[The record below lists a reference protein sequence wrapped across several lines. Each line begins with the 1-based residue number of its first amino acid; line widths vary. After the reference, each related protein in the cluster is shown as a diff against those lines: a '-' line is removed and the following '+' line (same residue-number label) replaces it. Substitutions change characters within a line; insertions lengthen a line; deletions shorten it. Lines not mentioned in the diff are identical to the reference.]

1 MEISEIFVGLTEL
14 TPTTLSILGA
24 LVLFAILFFILGPK
38 AKFTTKAIVYGGLC
52 VAIAFVLSYI
62 RLYRWPQGG
71 SITLV
76 SMLPI
81 FIYAYIFGPAA
92 GVVAGAACGVLQLIQ
107 DPYILHPVQVM
118 LDYIIAFAALGLAG
132 FSRKNILW
140 GIAIG
145 GFGRFF
151 SSFLSGVIFF
161 GSYAP
166 EGMNPIVYSI
176 LVNGL
181 VLGTDSLICLVVC
194 LIPRVQHMIQSL
206 KNSVVSN

>member
-1 MEISEIFVGLTEL
+1 MHIYLDL
-14 TPTTLSILGA
+14 L
-24 LVLFAILFFILGPK
+24 LVLWQGLPAVCCSSYRIHTYFI
-38 AKFTTKAIVYGGLC
+38 
-52 VAIAFVLSYI
+52 
-62 RLYRWPQGG
+62 R
-71 SITLV
+71 
-76 SMLPI
+76 
-81 FIYAYIFGPAA
+81 
-92 GVVAGAACGVLQLIQ
+92 
-107 DPYILHPVQVM
+107 VQVM

-206 KNSVVSN
+206 KHSVVSN